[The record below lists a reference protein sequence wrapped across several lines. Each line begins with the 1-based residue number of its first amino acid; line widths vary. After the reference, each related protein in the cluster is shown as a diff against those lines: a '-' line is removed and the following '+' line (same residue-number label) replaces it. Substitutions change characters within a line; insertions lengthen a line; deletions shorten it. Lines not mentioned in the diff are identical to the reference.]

1 MEEGDGTGGVG
12 QRGGLCGVDFAH
24 ETATTKLPQH
34 HHLARSLARFSH
46 SAFFRLSSSVSSKC
60 GASGGCGYFLHLC
73 TEYPAADWKLGRNLH
88 YYRRAHCP
96 SPREAKLLRI
106 EAIKFDKLPIVP
118 I

>member
-73 TEYPAADWKLGRNLH
+73 TEYPSGRLEVRALLTLLQTGSLSKPPEKLSSYG
-88 YYRRAHCP
+88 P
-96 SPREAKLLRI
+96 
-106 EAIKFDKLPIVP
+106 
-118 I
+118 